1 MVSVVLG
8 AVAYDPKVVTIWD
21 GFRAWLRGPG
31 GVDFDYVL
39 YSNYERQVLD
49 LVEGRI
55 DVAWNSPLAWVRARR
70 LAAARGVTL
79 TPLTMRDT
87 DCDLR
92 SVIVVRAD
100 SAVTSLGELAG
111 HIVATGAVDSPQA
124 TLLPL
129 SLLRSAGLV
138 PGEDVSVRRFDVGVG
153 LHGDHIGGERDAA
166 RALFAADPAD
176 RVDAACMIDSNLL
189 LFGREGVVPAGAV
202 RVLAQTPPYDHCT
215 MTAGPSA
222 AGGTDGGTGG
232 GGVADVARLGEL
244 LLGMDYAD
252 AALRPLLDLEGLKE
266 WRPPRLSGYEQLE
279 RAVDEAGF
287 YDAAGAVTATDYRP

>member
-1 MVSVVLG
+1 MGVTLG

-21 GFRAWLRGPG
+21 GFRAWLRGAG
-31 GVDFDYVL
+31 GLDFDYVL
-39 YSNYERQVLD
+39 YSNYERQAEE
-49 LVEGRI
+49 LVDGRI

-70 LAAARGVTL
+70 LAADRDLPL

-92 SVIVVRAD
+92 SAVVVRAD
-100 SAVTSLGELAG
+100 SPVAALADLAG
-111 HIVATGAVDSPQA
+111 RTVATGAVDSPQA

-129 SLLRSAGLV
+129 SLLRSAGLA
-138 PGEDVSVRRFDVGVG
+138 PGRDVTVRHFDVGVG

-176 RVDAACMIDSNLL
+176 RVDAACMIDANLL
-189 LFGREGVVPAGAV
+189 LFGREGVLPAGAV

-222 AGGTDGGTGG
+222 AEGDRQRD
-232 GGVADVARLGEL
+232 AARLAGL
-244 LLGMDYAD
+244 LLGMDYGD

-266 WRPPRLSGYEQLE
+266 WRPPRLSGYDQLE

-287 YDAAGAVTATDYRP
+287 YDAKGAVTAAGYRP